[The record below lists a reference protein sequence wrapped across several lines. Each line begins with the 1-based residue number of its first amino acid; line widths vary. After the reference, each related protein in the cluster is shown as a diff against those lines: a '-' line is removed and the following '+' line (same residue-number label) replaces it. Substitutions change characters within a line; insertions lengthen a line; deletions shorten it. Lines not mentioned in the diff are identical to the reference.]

1 MKKLVKRLVS
11 MTIVVMLVFGLMGCS
26 TKEAQNVEKKEIS
39 KEDIKKVKLRF
50 SQNYLNDDNLKK
62 LYEEIFAEYEKESG
76 VEVELEIVSGDFRV
90 WMTTQYTA
98 NNAPDVM
105 VASQIFSREDY
116 KKGYVVDLGEYIDE
130 PNPYNDNKPLSE
142 SVKESLL
149 NQCVDPDSGKI
160 TILPYGVNA
169 IQIVYNKN
177 AFEKAGIAEVP
188 KTWNEFLEVCEKLKA
203 SGIVPMAFGNHG
215 SSAQLQWFLNDFVSQ
230 MDKSI
235 RDQMDL
241 NGNTAIELAELVAAT
256 DKGLID
262 FTKEPFSTAFEM
274 VKKLTKYSNSDYNS
288 TTEKQ
293 ALDLWIS
300 QRVAMNQ
307 LLVTNMRDIQN
318 IDLGFEYDVMNFPML
333 TEENYP
339 EVTGKYPY
347 NSGQVDNGY
356 IVTKSGDPLREAAA
370 IDFVNYMLSP
380 KVAQKLSDQ
389 YMLMPSTVEVKLDEK
404 FEKWLPTDEVEMVQ
418 VQYFGAKV
426 FKAFKD
432 FTILSSQMYLADE
445 ISQEEFLSELQKEWE
460 KNCEKAKLENDWTEE
475 NGYGY
480 K

>member
-1 MKKLVKRLVS
+1 MKKFGKRLLS
-11 MTIVVMLVFGLMGCS
+11 MVMTVMLVLGMAGCTAKEEQKS
-26 TKEAQNVEKKEIS
+26 EEKEITKEELKN
-39 KEDIKKVKLRF
+39 VKLRF

-62 LYEEIFAEYEKESG
+62 LYEEIFAEYEKRSG
-76 VEVELEIVSGDFRV
+76 VKVELEIVSGDFRV

-105 VASQIFSREDY
+105 VASQTFSREDY
-116 KKGYVVDLGEYIDE
+116 KKGYVVDLGEYIDK

-142 SVKESLL
+142 SIRESLL
-149 NQCVDPDSGKI
+149 KQCVDPTSGEI
-160 TILPYGVNA
+160 TILPHGVNA
-169 IQIVYNKN
+169 VQIVYNKN
-177 AFEKAGIAEVP
+177 AFEKAGITDVP
-188 KTWNEFLEVCEKLKA
+188 KTWNEFLEACEKLQA
-203 SGIVPMAFGNHG
+203 SGIVPIAFGNHG
-215 SSAQLQWFLNDFVSQ
+215 TSTQLQWFLNDFVSQ

-241 NGNTAIELAELVAAT
+241 NKNTEIEVSELVAAT

-339 EVTGKYPY
+339 EVTGKFPY
-347 NSGQVDNGY
+347 NSGQVADGY

-380 KVAQKLSDQ
+380 EVAQKLSDH

-404 FEKWLPTDEVEMVQ
+404 FEKWLPTDDVEIVK

-432 FTILSSQMYLADE
+432 YTILSSQMYFSDE
-445 ISQEEFLSELQKEWE
+445 ISQEEFLSELQKEW
-460 KNCEKAKLENDWTEE
+460 KNNCEKAKRENGWTEE
-475 NGYGY
+475 NNYGNN
-480 K
+480 